1 MFFFLCI
8 LFMVLKMKLSVL
20 VEQAMIE
27 KEVFETLV
35 NFVQPEQGRS
45 LNNLIPI
52 FKLPCPLAELGLQV
66 IPGGEVRTPPEISF
80 LEVVHQSSSM
90 MNLLDK
96 LFSDSLVPLIM

>member
-1 MFFFLCI
+1 MYSFLFLAFNVFFLCI

-45 LNNLIPI
+45 LAH
-52 FKLPCPLAELGLQV
+52 F
-66 IPGGEVRTPPEISF
+66 
-80 LEVVHQSSSM
+80 
-90 MNLLDK
+90 
-96 LFSDSLVPLIM
+96 